1 MLIHRRL
8 IRTVSSLV
16 ALGLLAMAAVAHE
29 RTFHFEIS
37 HQSLSQAL
45 RSYGQICGLD
55 VIFTE
60 DVVAGVDAASLQGEY
75 TAQEALNRLLQG
87 TGLVAEHSPSGA
99 LMIRRRQR
107 AEVSTTNP
115 APLSLERVAYAGTEL
130 PLAQAQPSSP
140 PSGAPQGVSA
150 ERSEPA
156 ANEKVAEVVVTGTRI
171 ARRDYAAE
179 SPVVTLGQ
187 DAISATGQVTVD
199 RALGQM
205 PQFAA
210 AQGLTEVGD
219 AQANTGFNG
228 GQAYGDLR
236 GLGPNRMLVLLDGRR
251 MQISNPDGSVDLNT
265 LPLGL
270 IENVEVITGGAS
282 AAYGSDA
289 MAGVVNFKLR
299 RKFQGLELN
308 IQHGA
313 TTHGDGQNERL
324 GMLVGGNFAADK
336 GSAVLALDYSERSVV
351 HGGARPFFSRVRA
364 FAFPQEGILQP
375 SGSNAPTITAV
386 NQVLAGYPGTSP
398 VAGTGSFPGSIG
410 VNTDGTIFTDKY
422 PLSPVQNYRGQGA
435 PLVIIDNNQ
444 VKTVLAQFF
453 DLQVPLQKYNLFS
466 RGSFKLNDAVSAFG
480 QLNYLRYTARDETS
494 PANATS
500 PGKFLTIPT
509 NSPFISPDFATILN
523 SRPNPATPI
532 TYAKQLAELGNRIE
546 SYEYDV
552 FQATFGFDGDVPGHD
567 MTWELFGSYGQDI
580 FDNVQYND
588 GSKAAYAQ
596 MLNGTANY
604 TSQSGAT
611 CIGYGNYNP
620 FGVHPLSPGCLE
632 FARRN
637 NHNTNNIAS
646 SNIEASSQGKLATLP
661 YGDLRFALG
670 ADYRGD
676 RFNYVPDSS
685 MVVGDGFAYGS
696 VLPSG
701 GNTSV
706 REVFGE
712 LLIPVLGKKPLVEE
726 LSFDLG
732 YRYSRY
738 ARFGGV
744 NAYKADLSWKPVTT
758 LRVRGGYQ
766 RAIRAPSLGEL
777 FAPLI
782 AQTLPS
788 GTPSSPTS
796 HRLTGDPCDVN
807 SAYRNG
813 PNAAQVIA
821 LCEAQGV
828 PASLIPTY
836 TYGSESM
843 FGVSGGNP
851 DLQQETADTYSIGAV
866 WNPPLES
873 DLVRNFD
880 LSIDY
885 YNIKIREAIGSI
897 ALTDILQRCFNADGV
912 SNPAYSNNNVYCKLL
927 TRDSSSGNVALG
939 RQLLLNL
946 ATYRTAG
953 VDLQFDWGFGLGA
966 VGLSDSLG
974 ALRLNSVVSYTRS
987 FDVASLP
994 ESPVLNFA
1002 GSIGNDSVSPEIAHP
1017 HWKAVTGLSYARAGL
1032 KAGVHWRYI
1041 GAMVHQSTVL
1051 DPTSV
1056 TPGVPAY
1063 NYFDVDARYNFR
1075 NLELGVG
1082 VTNLS
1087 DREPPAVSGAPLNT
1101 DPATYDIIGRAY
1113 FINLKATF

>member
-130 PLAQAQPSSP
+130 PLAQAQPSGP

-308 IQHGA
+308 VQHGA

-500 PGKFLTIPT
+500 PGKFLTIPA
-509 NSPFISPDFATILN
+509 NNPFISPDFATILN
-523 SRPNPATPI
+523 SRPNPAAPI
-532 TYAKQLAELGNRIE
+532 TYAK
-546 SYEYDV
+546 
-552 FQATFGFDGDVPGHD
+552 H
-567 MTWELFGSYGQDI
+567 
-580 FDNVQYND
+580 
-588 GSKAAYAQ
+588 
-596 MLNGTANY
+596 
-604 TSQSGAT
+604 
-611 CIGYGNYNP
+611 NP

-866 WNPPLES
+866 WNPPLEI

-994 ESPVLNFA
+994 GSPVLNFA

>member
-1 MLIHRRL
+1 M
-8 IRTVSSLV
+8 
-16 ALGLLAMAAVAHE
+16 
-29 RTFHFEIS
+29 
-37 HQSLSQAL
+37 
-45 RSYGQICGLD
+45 
-55 VIFTE
+55 
-60 DVVAGVDAASLQGEY
+60 
-75 TAQEALNRLLQG
+75 
-87 TGLVAEHSPSGA
+87 
-99 LMIRRRQR
+99 
-107 AEVSTTNP
+107 
-115 APLSLERVAYAGTEL
+115 
-130 PLAQAQPSSP
+130 
-140 PSGAPQGVSA
+140 
-150 ERSEPA
+150 
-156 ANEKVAEVVVTGTRI
+156 
-171 ARRDYAAE
+171 
-179 SPVVTLGQ
+179 
-187 DAISATGQVTVD
+187 
-199 RALGQM
+199 
-205 PQFAA
+205 
-210 AQGLTEVGD
+210 GD

-251 MQISNPDGSVDLNT
+251 MQISNPGGSVDLNT

-299 RKFQGLELN
+299 RKFHGLELN
-308 IQHGA
+308 VQHGA

-364 FAFPQEGILQP
+364 FAFPQEGIVQP
-375 SGSNAPTITAV
+375 SGTNAPTIAAV

-466 RGSFKLNDAVSAFG
+466 RGSFKLNDDVSASG

-500 PGKFLTIPT
+500 PGKFLTIPA
-509 NSPFISPDFATILN
+509 NNPFISPDFATILN
-523 SRPNPATPI
+523 SRPNPAAPI

-567 MTWELFGSYGQDI
+567 VTWEVFGSYGQDI

-661 YGDLRFALG
+661 YGELRFALG

-701 GNTSV
+701 GNTNV

-851 DLQQETADTYSIGAV
+851 DLHQETADTYSVGAV
-866 WNPPLES
+866 WNPQFEN
-873 DLVRNFD
+873 DLLRNFD

-885 YNIKIREAIGSI
+885 FNIKIKEAIGSI

-912 SNPAYSNNNVYCKLL
+912 SNPGYSNDNVYCMLL
-927 TRDSSSGNVALG
+927 TRDPSSGNVALG

-946 ATYRTAG
+946 ATYPTAG
-953 VDLQFDWGFGLGA
+953 VG
-966 VGLSDSLG
+966 
-974 ALRLNSVVSYTRS
+974 
-987 FDVASLP
+987 
-994 ESPVLNFA
+994 
-1002 GSIGNDSVSPEIAHP
+1002 
-1017 HWKAVTGLSYARAGL
+1017 
-1032 KAGVHWRYI
+1032 
-1041 GAMVHQSTVL
+1041 
-1051 DPTSV
+1051 
-1056 TPGVPAY
+1056 
-1063 NYFDVDARYNFR
+1063 
-1075 NLELGVG
+1075 
-1082 VTNLS
+1082 
-1087 DREPPAVSGAPLNT
+1087 
-1101 DPATYDIIGRAY
+1101 
-1113 FINLKATF
+1113 